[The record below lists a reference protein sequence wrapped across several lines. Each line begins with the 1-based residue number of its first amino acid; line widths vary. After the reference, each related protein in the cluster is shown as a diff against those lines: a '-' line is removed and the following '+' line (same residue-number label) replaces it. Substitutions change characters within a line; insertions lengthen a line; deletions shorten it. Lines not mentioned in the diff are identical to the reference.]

1 MVTVDALS
9 RKRWCVVR
17 SPSRLVLTGSVLGA
31 LVASGGTAFTMENNV
46 ADAAVEIPGF
56 TTADEQATAPSETS
70 LTLGPPVS
78 GAQIAAIAL
87 APARDRAA
95 TLAAER
101 AKADAEAAARALDE
115 ADEDDDDEDSD
126 GREGLR
132 ELQKRFKNACEQGII
147 EGAVCRGT

>member
-1 MVTVDALS
+1 
-9 RKRWCVVR
+9 VR

-31 LVASGGTAFTMENNV
+31 LVTSGGTAFTMENNV
-46 ADAAVEIPGF
+46 ADAAVEVPGF
-56 TTADEQATAPSETS
+56 ATADDAQATAPSESS

-115 ADEDDDDEDSD
+115 ADEDDDEDDD
-126 GREGLR
+126 GGEGLR
-132 ELQKRFKNACEQGII
+132 ELQKRFEKACEQGII